1 MANTSFNVGLNT
13 TTINYFQKKI
23 HRRLRKQSLAEQL
36 SSEGA
41 DSCIEK
47 VTELKNTDWGY
58 HAYLTLVP
66 DDTSG
71 GVVGDNR
78 LQDREQSITSYDQA
92 ITYDLHRKG
101 FMNEGSQADRSTW
114 LKFAQLASDQ
124 LTYWAA
130 DMRDKLMMN
139 TLSGVGYEYELD
151 GSVRDASKNE
161 WAINRYAGDVTP
173 PSARRHFQ
181 IADINGTISRLND
194 TVNHNTLLSAH
205 VPKWGS
211 FIDMKSALP
220 MMRIKPIRGKWGHG
234 SDLYVCIVHPYV
246 MGALKKDEDFQRNW
260 REALGRGEK
269 NPLFYGA
276 ESYLVDGILIISHRY
291 AYTTIGAASKW
302 GANKTVDGARTL
314 FLGAQA
320 MGMVEIGGPFW
331 RQREDDYANRM
342 GIMMGLRLGMKKLVW
357 PDQYAGNAQED
368 FGVVALDHGVT
379 PVGGLTYTV

>member
-1 MANTSFNVGLNT
+1 MATSFNVGLNT

-41 DSCIEK
+41 DSVIEK

-78 LQDREQSITSYDQA
+78 LQDREQAITSYDQA

-151 GSVRDASKNE
+151 GSLRDASKNE
-161 WAINRYAGDVTP
+161 WAINRYAADVTA

-181 IADINGTISRLND
+181 ITD
-194 TVNHNTLLSAH
+194 TSGSIGSVAHGSLLSTH
-205 VPKWGS
+205 VPKWNS
-211 FIDMKSALP
+211 FIDLRAALP
-220 MMRIKPIRGKWGHG
+220 MMRVKPVRGTWGNG
-234 SDLYVCIVHPYV
+234 SDLYVCIVHPYT
-246 MGALKKDEDFQRNW
+246 MAQLKKDTTFQQNW
-260 REALGRGEK
+260 RDALARGEK

-276 ESYLVDGILIISHRY
+276 ETYLVDGILLISHRY
-291 AYTTIGAASKW
+291 TYSTIGASAKW
-302 GANKTVDGARTL
+302 GANYDVNGTRSL

-320 MGMVEIGGPFW
+320 MGMVEMGGPFW
-331 RQREDDYANRM
+331 RQRTDDYDNRM
-342 GIMMGLRLGMKKLVW
+342 GIMMGVKLGMKKLVW
-357 PDQYAGNAQED
+357 PDQYAANAQED
-368 FGVVALDHGVT
+368 FGVVALDHAIT
-379 PVGGLTYTV
+379 PVGGLAYTI